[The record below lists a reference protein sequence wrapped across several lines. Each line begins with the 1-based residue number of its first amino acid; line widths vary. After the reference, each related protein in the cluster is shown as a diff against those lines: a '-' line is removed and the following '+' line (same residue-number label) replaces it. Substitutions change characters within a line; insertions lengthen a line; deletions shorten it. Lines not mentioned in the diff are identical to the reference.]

1 MGDNL
6 HQRAVVRQLMQ
17 THEIW
22 LESSWA
28 SLYHDLIEQGLHVIR
43 RPIRLRTQQKNAVRE
58 LDKFTTSS
66 PPPRTPT
73 IRISYNRAEVIASP
87 SRTVLEAM
95 CQLTRCDYATAD
107 FSLPIRPEWLAAVDL
122 MIERWRSINGS
133 GKPLMIYRP
142 LVMRPEWA
150 GSGVRNANPAH
161 YAELLAEIRE
171 QFFIISVADLQPSQ
185 EWIVGPQL
193 RADITLHKGELPFEL
208 LAALFHRADLVF
220 TSSGFAAILAPAV
233 GTPVVSVIGGYEA
246 ASWHAAGGRLAPY
259 LGIEPRVPCECGT
272 SSCHRPCTKELDMP
286 LAKARLREF
295 VDANVKGL
303 SEICIQNWD
312 KYFDPEEQHVSRRSS
327 PAMIAFTQRGLQR
340 QRMLVQMEAQRRGL
354 KA

>member
-1 MGDNL
+1 MD
-6 HQRAVVRQLMQ
+6 R
-17 THEIW
+17 HEVW

-28 SLYHDLIEQGLHVIR
+28 SLYHDLIERGLHVIR
-43 RPIRLRTQQKNAVRE
+43 RSVRLRTQQKNAVRE
-58 LDKFTTSS
+58 LDKFTKTS

-73 IRISYNRAEVIASP
+73 IRISYNRPEVIAAP
-87 SRTVLEAM
+87 SHTVLEAM
-95 CQLTRCDYATAD
+95 CKITGCHYATAD
-107 FSLPIRPEWLAAVDL
+107 FSLPLRSEWLAAVDL
-122 MIERWRSINGS
+122 MLEQWQP

-171 QFFIISVADLQPSQ
+171 QFFIVSVADLQPSQ

-233 GTPVVSVIGGYEA
+233 GTPVVSVIGGYET

-259 LGIEPRVPCECGT
+259 LGIDPRVPCECGT

-286 LAKARLREF
+286 LSKTRLREF
-295 VDANVKGL
+295 VEAHVKGL
-303 SEICIQNWD
+303 SEICIQNVD
-312 KYFDPEEQHVSRRSS
+312 KYFDAGQPAPVFSARATSRQFASD
-327 PAMIAFTQRGLQR
+327 AQRGLQR
-340 QRMLVQMEAQRRGL
+340 QRMMVQMEAQRRGL